1 MAPRLTHEDVGE
13 RRCRGLKRRG
23 AGRAF
28 TIIELMVVLAIMLAV
43 GAIALPLALDDA
55 KRAAMREAQD
65 QLEAVMLSARADAQ
79 RTGKTVRVIGVL
91 LDGRWVLTEEEVL
104 ERMVSDD
111 ALTGSGS
118 FSSSP
123 TRVIQELALPEGVR
137 LGRTRDEA
145 EGNVREAWEGG
156 GEFGESDDGDAD
168 TTADPTEDGT
178 PSGAREIQ
186 IAVFLPDGQIMAT
199 RPLYL
204 GGADGRVG
212 EVSVNGWTGAL
223 TVQVLPAR
231 TGEPG
236 EETGD
241 EDEGADIG
249 GVGGQEP

>member
-1 MAPRLTHEDVGE
+1 MPSRS
-13 RRCRGLKRRG
+13 GLGR

-65 QLEAVMLSARADAQ
+65 QLEAVLLSARADAQ
-79 RTGKTVRVIGVL
+79 RTGKTVRVIGVV

-104 ERMVSDD
+104 ERKASDD
-111 ALTGSGS
+111 VSPGSGS
-118 FSSSP
+118 DLSGA
-123 TRVIQELALPEGVR
+123 TRVIQELPLPDGVR

-145 EGNVREAWEGG
+145 EGKVRQAWEPGS
-156 GEFGESDDGDAD
+156 ELGESDESDAEM
-168 TTADPTEDGT
+168 TTDPSDAGA
-178 PSGAREIQ
+178 SGGQEIQ
-186 IAVFLPDGQIMAT
+186 IAVLLPDGQIMAT

-212 EVSVNGWTGAL
+212 EVSVNGWTGVL
-223 TVQVLPAR
+223 TVTLLPAR

-236 EETGD
+236 EGEESGD
-241 EDEGADIG
+241 EQEGTDIG
-249 GVGGQEP
+249 EGGEGGGQEP